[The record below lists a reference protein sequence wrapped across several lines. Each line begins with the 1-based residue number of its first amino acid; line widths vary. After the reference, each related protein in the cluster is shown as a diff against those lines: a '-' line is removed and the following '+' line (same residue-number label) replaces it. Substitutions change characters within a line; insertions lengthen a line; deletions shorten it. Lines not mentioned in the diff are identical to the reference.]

1 MMKEDNENSLNQFKE
16 SKQAL
21 QNHIDLIEKEKQ
33 EMANIY
39 KRKTDDIQNEC
50 TMELD
55 KLRHIQRDVIERLK
69 EEHEQALNRVK
80 HLKDTELDAAMAAST
95 HTRTIESVLNLIEDN
110 TKNLNG
116 LSQKVQMGHMINLNE
131 HEIQLKN
138 KEEQLKCNFFIIIN
152 FN

>member
-1 MMKEDNENSLNQFKE
+1 MKEDHENSLNQFKE